1 MSAGRPPAPC
11 LCRRPRREVIA
22 LPIWI
27 EVLLLAVIAV
37 AAILLRKFGY
47 LPTP

>member
-37 AAILLRKFGY
+37 AAILLRKLGY
-47 LPTP
+47 LSAL